1 MCKQRLRFSF
11 EVKLE
16 TNLKLGRNIFLFLM
30 DQDSFRKLLQT
41 PRVPGATPQLKGA
54 QGASLLKQHVQYLE
68 FKCPRKVKKT
78 ESKYRDR
85 AAERRDG
92 GKSDYAQVEAVLEV
106 FEQRTANDDKD
117 TVDEQRQY
125 LGGDSEH
132 TILVKGLDMSLLEQ
146 NKARAAASTEDDDTL
161 EQAFI
166 EASSEPTAHK
176 KRTRED
182 IILELKAKRN
192 GKSLQSLDTAAEAPE
207 DGARDFEKA
216 KKAGKF
222 KPISFKP
229 IGVQKD
235 DKGTKKRSKEDS
247 ASRDKKRKKRKVEA
261 ISGSPQPANT
271 IPHPEAERP
280 AVAPTSVAEVFSQV
294 DQRPP
299 SPFDEDMDIF
309 AGAGDYEGFPGDDD
323 SDEDGLNS
331 AHKTE
336 SEHRI
341 NDLHLSSEPARSRG
355 WFGNEHDDEGS
366 IQPPASTESAA
377 PQLPSSNHK
386 PQVDE
391 EEESLRL
398 KPLES
403 SALPSIRDF
412 LAMDAA
418 AEKEDKRKARK
429 EKRKNKKKSGGD
441 DDD

>member
-1 MCKQRLRFSF
+1 
-11 EVKLE
+11 
-16 TNLKLGRNIFLFLM
+16 M

-54 QGASLLKQHVQYLE
+54 QGASLLKQKASGSSAPT
-68 FKCPRKVKKT
+68 FKPRKVKKT

-207 DGARDFEKA
+207 DGARDLERA

-261 ISGSPQPANT
+261 ISGSSQPANT

-299 SPFDEDMDIF
+299 SPLDDDMDIF

-331 AHKTE
+331 SHKTE

-341 NDLHLSSEPARSRG
+341 NDLHLSSEPARSKG
-355 WFGNEHDDEGS
+355 WFGNDHDDEGS
-366 IQPPASTESAA
+366 IQPPASIESAV
-377 PQLPSSNHK
+377 PQLPPSNHT
-386 PQVDE
+386 PQVDEE

>member
-1 MCKQRLRFSF
+1 
-11 EVKLE
+11 
-16 TNLKLGRNIFLFLM
+16 M
-30 DQDSFRKLLQT
+30 DQDSFRQLLQT
-41 PRVPGATPQLKGA
+41 PRIPGATPQLKGA
-54 QGASLLKQHVQYLE
+54 QGASLLKQHVQYLGKASGSSAPT
-68 FKCPRKVKKT
+68 FKPRKVKKT
-78 ESKYRDR
+78 ETKYRDR

-132 TILVKGLDMSLLEQ
+132 TILVKGLDVSLLEQ

-166 EASSEPTAHK
+166 EASSKPTAQK

-182 IILELKAKRN
+182 IIRELKAKRN
-192 GKSLQSLDTAAEAPE
+192 GESLQSFDSTAEPPE
-207 DGARDFEKA
+207 DKARDLEKA

-222 KPISFKP
+222 KPIGFKP

-235 DKGTKKRSKEDS
+235 DKGSKKRSKEES
-247 ASRDKKRKKRKVEA
+247 ASRDKKRKKRKVEG
-261 ISGSPQPANT
+261 ISGSPHPANT
-271 IPHPEAERP
+271 IPHPESIEGLHLHLDDD
-280 AVAPTSVAEVFSQV
+280 V
-294 DQRPP
+294 
-299 SPFDEDMDIF
+299 DIF
-309 AGAGDYEGFPGDDD
+309 AGAGEYEGFPGDDD
-323 SDEDGLNS
+323 SDEDGLDS

-336 SEHRI
+336 SEHGIKDGLEMNTTTKDQYSHR
-341 NDLHLSSEPARSRG
+341 HPR
-355 WFGNEHDDEGS
+355 EG
-366 IQPPASTESAA
+366 AT
-377 PQLPSSNHK
+377 PQLPPSNHT
-386 PQVDE
+386 PQVDEE

-429 EKRKNKKKSGGD
+429 EKRKTKKKSGED

>member
-1 MCKQRLRFSF
+1 
-11 EVKLE
+11 
-16 TNLKLGRNIFLFLM
+16 M
-30 DQDSFRKLLQT
+30 DQDSFRQLLQT
-41 PRVPGATPQLKGA
+41 PRVPGATSQLKGA

-68 FKCPRKVKKT
+68 KASGSSAPVFKPRKVKKS

-146 NKARAAASTEDDDTL
+146 NKARAAVSTEDDDTL

-182 IILELKAKRN
+182 IIRELKAKRN
-192 GKSLQSLDTAAEAPE
+192 GEGLQSFDTTAEHLE
-207 DGARDFEKA
+207 DEARDLEKA

-222 KPISFKP
+222 KPINFKP

-235 DKGTKKRSKEDS
+235 DKGTKKRSKEES
-247 ASRDKKRKKRKVEA
+247 ASRDKKRKKRKVEGK
-261 ISGSPQPANT
+261 SGSPQPANT
-271 IPHPEAERP
+271 ISHPEVELP
-280 AVAPTSVAEVFSQV
+280 AVVPTPIAKAISQV
-294 DQRPP
+294 DQRHP
-299 SPFDEDMDIF
+299 SPLDDDIDIF

-323 SDEDGLNS
+323 SDEDGLDS
-331 AHKTE
+331 AHNTK
-336 SEHRI
+336 SKHSI
-341 NDLHLSSEPARSRG
+341 NDSHPSSEPARSRG
-355 WFGNEHDDEGS
+355 WFGDEHDDEES
-366 IQPPASTESAA
+366 IQLLTSTESAA
-377 PQLPSSNHK
+377 PQLPSSNHT
-386 PQVDE
+386 PEVD

-418 AEKEDKRKARK
+418 AEKDDKRKARK
-429 EKRKNKKKSGGD
+429 EKRKNKKKPDGD

>member
-1 MCKQRLRFSF
+1 
-11 EVKLE
+11 
-16 TNLKLGRNIFLFLM
+16 
-30 DQDSFRKLLQT
+30 
-41 PRVPGATPQLKGA
+41 
-54 QGASLLKQHVQYLE
+54 
-68 FKCPRKVKKT
+68 
-78 ESKYRDR
+78 
-85 AAERRDG
+85 
-92 GKSDYAQVEAVLEV
+92 
-106 FEQRTANDDKD
+106 
-117 TVDEQRQY
+117 
-125 LGGDSEH
+125 
-132 TILVKGLDMSLLEQ
+132 MSLLEQ

-166 EASSEPTAHK
+166 EASSEPTVHK

-182 IILELKAKRN
+182 IIRELKAKRN
-192 GKSLQSLDTAAEAPE
+192 GEGLQSFNATAEPLE
-207 DGARDFEKA
+207 DGDRDLEKA

-222 KPISFKP
+222 KPIGFKP

-235 DKGTKKRSKEDS
+235 DKSTKKRSKEETV
-247 ASRDKKRKKRKVEA
+247 SRDKKRKKRKVEG

-271 IPHPEAERP
+271 IPHPEAKRP
-280 AVAPTSVAEVFSQV
+280 VVAPTSVAEVFSQV
-294 DQRPP
+294 DQRPS
-299 SPFDEDMDIF
+299 SPLDDIDIF

-323 SDEDGLNS
+323 SDEDGLDS

-341 NDLHLSSEPARSRG
+341 NDLHPSSEHARSRG
-355 WFGNEHDDEGS
+355 WFGDGHDDEGS
-366 IQPPASTESAA
+366 IQPPASTESIA
-377 PQLPSSNHK
+377 PQLPASNHT
-386 PQVDE
+386 PQVDEE

-429 EKRKNKKKSGGD
+429 EKRKTKKKSGGD

>member
-1 MCKQRLRFSF
+1 
-11 EVKLE
+11 
-16 TNLKLGRNIFLFLM
+16 M
-30 DQDSFRKLLQT
+30 DQDSFRQLLQT
-41 PRVPGATPQLKGA
+41 PRIPGATPQHKGA
-54 QGASLLKQHVQYLE
+54 QGASLQRKASGSSAPT
-68 FKCPRKVKKT
+68 FKPRKVKKS

-132 TILVKGLDMSLLEQ
+132 TILVKGLDVSLLEQ

-182 IILELKAKRN
+182 IIQELKAKRN
-192 GKSLQSLDTAAEAPE
+192 GKGPQSFDTAAEALE
-207 DGARDFEKA
+207 DGARDLEKA

-229 IGVQKD
+229 IGQKD

-247 ASRDKKRKKRKVEA
+247 ASRDKKRKKRKVEG
-261 ISGSPQPANT
+261 ISGSPQPANA
-271 IPHPEAERP
+271 IPHPEAKRP
-280 AVAPTSVAEVFSQV
+280 AVAPTSVAEVSSQV

-299 SPFDEDMDIF
+299 SPLDDNMDIF

-323 SDEDGLNS
+323 SDEGGLDS
-331 AHKTE
+331 PHKTE
-336 SEHRI
+336 SEQHI
-341 NDLHLSSEPARSRG
+341 NDLHASSEPARSRG
-355 WFGNEHDDEGS
+355 WFGDEHDHEGS
-366 IQPPASTESAA
+366 IQPLASTESAT
-377 PQLPSSNHK
+377 PQLPSSSHT
-386 PQVDE
+386 PQVDEE

>member
-1 MCKQRLRFSF
+1 
-11 EVKLE
+11 
-16 TNLKLGRNIFLFLM
+16 M
-30 DQDSFRKLLQT
+30 DQDSFRQLLQI
-41 PRVPGATPQLKGA
+41 PRVPGVTPSRQLKGA
-54 QGASLLKQHVQYLE
+54 QGASLLKQKASTSSAPT
-68 FKCPRKVKKT
+68 FKPRKVKKT

-132 TILVKGLDMSLLEQ
+132 TILVKGLDVSLLEQ

-166 EASSEPTAHK
+166 EASSELTTHK

-182 IILELKAKRN
+182 IIRELKAKRN
-192 GKSLQSLDTAAEAPE
+192 GESSQTFDTTVEHLQ
-207 DGARDFEKA
+207 DGAHDLEKA

-222 KPISFKP
+222 KPIGFKP
-229 IGVQKD
+229 IGMQKD
-235 DKGTKKRSKEDS
+235 DNGTKKRSKEDS
-247 ASRDKKRKKRKVEA
+247 ASRDKKGKKRKVDGT
-261 ISGSPQPANT
+261 SGSSEPANA
-271 IPHPEAERP
+271 IPHPEAKRP
-280 AVAPTSVAEVFSQV
+280 AVAPISAAEVFSQV

-299 SPFDEDMDIF
+299 SPLNDDMDIF
-309 AGAGDYEGFPGDDD
+309 AGAGDYEGFSGGDD
-323 SDEDGLNS
+323 SDDDGLDP

-336 SEHRI
+336 SENRI
-341 NDLHLSSEPARSRG
+341 DDLHPSSERTHSRG
-355 WFGNEHDDEGS
+355 WFGDEHNDEGS
-366 IQPPASTESAA
+366 IQPPAATESAV
-377 PQLPSSNHK
+377 PQLPPSNHT

-391 EEESLRL
+391 EEGESLRL

>member
-1 MCKQRLRFSF
+1 
-11 EVKLE
+11 
-16 TNLKLGRNIFLFLM
+16 M
-30 DQDSFRKLLQT
+30 DQDSFRQLLQT
-41 PRVPGATPQLKGA
+41 PRIPGATPQLKGV
-54 QGASLLKQHVQYLE
+54 QGASLLRQKASGSSAPA
-68 FKCPRKVKKT
+68 FKPRKVKKT

-106 FEQRTANDDKD
+106 FEQRTANDDKN

-166 EASSEPTAHK
+166 EASSGPTTHK

-182 IILELKAKRN
+182 IIRELKAKRN
-192 GKSLQSLDTAAEAPE
+192 DKGPQPPDTTVEALE
-207 DGARDFEKA
+207 DGARDLEKA

-229 IGVQKD
+229 IGVQKG

-247 ASRDKKRKKRKVEA
+247 ESRDKKRKKRKVEGT
-261 ISGSPQPANT
+261 SGSPQPANT
-271 IPHPEAERP
+271 IPHLEAKHP
-280 AVAPTSVAEVFSQV
+280 AVAPTSVAEVFSQA

-299 SPFDEDMDIF
+299 SPLDDNMDIF

-323 SDEDGLNS
+323 SDEDGLDS

-336 SEHRI
+336 SEHR
-341 NDLHLSSEPARSRG
+341 
-355 WFGNEHDDEGS
+355 WFGDEYGDEGS
-366 IQPPASTESAA
+366 IQPLASTESTA
-377 PQLPSSNHK
+377 PQLPSSDHI
-386 PQVDE
+386 PQVDEE

>member
-1 MCKQRLRFSF
+1 
-11 EVKLE
+11 
-16 TNLKLGRNIFLFLM
+16 M
-30 DQDSFRKLLQT
+30 DQDSFRQLLQT
-41 PRVPGATPQLKGA
+41 PQVPSATPRLKGA

-68 FKCPRKVKKT
+68 KASGSSAPTFKPRKVKKT
-78 ESKYRDR
+78 EAKYRDR

-106 FEQRTANDDKD
+106 FERRTANDDKD

-166 EASSEPTAHK
+166 EASSEPMAHK

-182 IILELKAKRN
+182 IIQALKAKRN
-192 GKSLQSLDTAAEAPE
+192 GEGLQSFDTTTEPLE
-207 DGARDFEKA
+207 DGACDLEKA
-216 KKAGKF
+216 KKTGKF
-222 KPISFKP
+222 KPIGFKP

-235 DKGTKKRSKEDS
+235 DKGIKKRSKEES
-247 ASRDKKRKKRKVEA
+247 ASRVKKRKKRKVEG
-261 ISGSPQPANT
+261 ISGSPQLANT
-271 IPHPEAERP
+271 IPHPEAKHP
-280 AVAPTSVAEVFSQV
+280 AVLPTSVSEVFSQV

-299 SPFDEDMDIF
+299 SPLGDDMDIF
-309 AGAGDYEGFPGDDD
+309 AGAGDYEGFPEDDD
-323 SDEDGLNS
+323 SDEDGLDS
-331 AHKTE
+331 AHKTK
-336 SEHRI
+336 SEYRI
-341 NDLHLSSEPARSRG
+341 NDVHPSSEPARSRG
-355 WFGNEHDDEGS
+355 WFGDEHDDEGS
-366 IQPPASTESAA
+366 IQPSASTESAV
-377 PQLPSSNHK
+377 PQLPPPNHT

-391 EEESLRL
+391 EEVAFLRL

-418 AEKEDKRKARK
+418 VEKEDKRKARK
-429 EKRKNKKKSGGD
+429 EKRKNKQKSGGD

>member
-1 MCKQRLRFSF
+1 
-11 EVKLE
+11 
-16 TNLKLGRNIFLFLM
+16 M
-30 DQDSFRKLLQT
+30 DQDSFRQLLQT

-54 QGASLLKQHVQYLE
+54 HGASLLKQKASGSSAPT
-68 FKCPRKVKKT
+68 FKPRKVKKN

-92 GKSDYAQVEAVLEV
+92 GKSDYAQVEAVLED
-106 FEQRTANDDKD
+106 FEQRTANNDKD

-132 TILVKGLDMSLLEQ
+132 TILVKGLDVSLLEQ
-146 NKARAAASTEDDDTL
+146 NKARAAAATEDDDTL

-166 EASSEPTAHK
+166 EASSKPTTHK

-182 IILELKAKRN
+182 IIRELKAKRN
-192 GKSLQSLDTAAEAPE
+192 GEGLHTTAEPLE
-207 DGARDFEKA
+207 DGDRELEKA

-222 KPISFKP
+222 KPIGFKP
-229 IGVQKD
+229 IGAQKD
-235 DKGTKKRSKEDS
+235 EKGTKKRSKEET
-247 ASRDKKRKKRKVEA
+247 ASRDKKRKKRKVEG

-271 IPHPEAERP
+271 VPHPEAKP
-280 AVAPTSVAEVFSQV
+280 PVVASTSVAELIPLV
-294 DQRPP
+294 DQRPS
-299 SPFDEDMDIF
+299 SPLDDIDIF
-309 AGAGDYEGFPGDDD
+309 AGAGDYEGFLGDDD
-323 SDEDGLNS
+323 SDEDGLDS

-336 SEHRI
+336 SEHRN
-341 NDLHLSSEPARSRG
+341 NDPHPLSEHARSRG
-355 WFGNEHDDEGS
+355 WFGDEHDDEGS
-366 IQPPASTESAA
+366 MQLPASTESDV
-377 PQLPSSNHK
+377 PQLPISHQT
-386 PQVDE
+386 PQVDEE

-429 EKRKNKKKSGGD
+429 EKRKTKKKSGGD

>member
-1 MCKQRLRFSF
+1 M
-11 EVKLE
+11 
-16 TNLKLGRNIFLFLM
+16 
-30 DQDSFRKLLQT
+30 
-41 PRVPGATPQLKGA
+41 
-54 QGASLLKQHVQYLE
+54 
-68 FKCPRKVKKT
+68 KKS

-132 TILVKGLDMSLLEQ
+132 TILVKGLDVSLLEQ

-182 IILELKAKRN
+182 IIQELKAKRN
-192 GKSLQSLDTAAEAPE
+192 GKGPQSFDTAAEALE
-207 DGARDFEKA
+207 DGARDLEKA

-229 IGVQKD
+229 IGQKD

-247 ASRDKKRKKRKVEA
+247 ASRDKKRKKRKVEG
-261 ISGSPQPANT
+261 ISGSPQPANA
-271 IPHPEAERP
+271 IPHPEAKRP
-280 AVAPTSVAEVFSQV
+280 AVAPTSVAEVSSQV

-299 SPFDEDMDIF
+299 SPLDDNMDIF

-323 SDEDGLNS
+323 SDEGGLDS
-331 AHKTE
+331 PHKTE
-336 SEHRI
+336 SEQHI
-341 NDLHLSSEPARSRG
+341 NDLHASSEPARSRG
-355 WFGNEHDDEGS
+355 WFGDEHDHEGS
-366 IQPPASTESAA
+366 IQPLASTESAT
-377 PQLPSSNHK
+377 PQLPSSSHT
-386 PQVDE
+386 PQVGEEEE

>member
-1 MCKQRLRFSF
+1 
-11 EVKLE
+11 
-16 TNLKLGRNIFLFLM
+16 M
-30 DQDSFRKLLQT
+30 DQDSFRQLLQK
-41 PRVPGATPQLKGA
+41 PRAPGATPQLRGA
-54 QGASLLKQHVQYLE
+54 QGASLLKQKASGSSAPT
-68 FKCPRKVKKT
+68 FKPRKVKKT
-78 ESKYRDR
+78 ELKYRDR

-92 GKSDYAQVEAVLEV
+92 GKSDYAQVEAVLEN

-132 TILVKGLDMSLLEQ
+132 TILVKGLDVSLLEQ

-161 EQAFI
+161 EQAFL
-166 EASSEPTAHK
+166 EASSEPTAQN

-182 IILELKAKRN
+182 IIRELKAKRN
-192 GKSLQSLDTAAEAPE
+192 GEGLQSTDTTAEPPE
-207 DGARDFEKA
+207 AHDLEKA

-222 KPISFKP
+222 KPIGFKP

-235 DKGTKKRSKEDS
+235 DKSNKKRSKEES
-247 ASRDKKRKKRKVEA
+247 TSRDKKRKKRKVEGK
-261 ISGSPQPANT
+261 SGSPQPTNT
-271 IPHPEAERP
+271 VPPPKVEHP
-280 AVAPTSVAEVFSQV
+280 PTSAAEFSQV

-299 SPFDEDMDIF
+299 SPLDDDMDIF
-309 AGAGDYEGFPGDDD
+309 AGAGDYEGFAGDGD
-323 SDEDGLNS
+323 SDEDGLDS

-336 SEHRI
+336 SEHGP
-341 NDLHLSSEPARSRG
+341 NVVHPSSEQARSRG
-355 WFGNEHDDEGS
+355 WFGDEHDDEGA
-366 IQPPASTESAA
+366 IQPPAPTESAT
-377 PQLPSSNHK
+377 PQLPPSTHT
-386 PQVDE
+386 PQVDEE

-429 EKRKNKKKSGGD
+429 EKRKTKKKSDGD